1 MWDVLK
7 KPLIVIGVLLC
18 IYVVALKILPA
29 VQDSQTAKSPVVSM
43 NASNEMVYK
52 QGSTIKVSDFKVKVK
67 HKNGRSTSL
76 KSNEFSI
83 DTEKP
88 AKTGSYTAVKLTYK
102 ANEKITCTVKV
113 KNQREPVVRFNV
125 GTPNLKDV
133 KAVLYDNG
141 ELCFEGTGDVLQFQ
155 EFPWLE
161 YDENADYQVKT
172 VTFEDGVTPTSMDE
186 WFHGLTTLTYV
197 DPIPSSVESLSMTF
211 AGTSL
216 KKGVDWSNCTGLR
229 NLYGT
234 YAECSELKSVPAIP
248 STVRVA
254 SYMCQEC
261 TSLTNGVDCI
271 KAEALED
278 MTGMYDGCSNL
289 ISVSFAPNVTNIS
302 AICQN
307 CINIKAIPE
316 IPASVLYMESSFS
329 GDTLLTT
336 VPGIPAGVLT
346 VSSCFK
352 ECKNLTGTLV
362 IDANPDDYSGWLTDA
377 VIATNLDLT
386 GQSQILNELALK
398 AENTNVTVNGAAA
411 VEQPLY

>member
-1 MWDVLK
+1 
-7 KPLIVIGVLLC
+7 
-18 IYVVALKILPA
+18 
-29 VQDSQTAKSPVVSM
+29 
-43 NASNEMVYK
+43 
-52 QGSTIKVSDFKVKVK
+52 
-67 HKNGRSTSL
+67 
-76 KSNEFSI
+76 
-83 DTEKP
+83 
-88 AKTGSYTAVKLTYK
+88 
-102 ANEKITCTVKV
+102 
-113 KNQREPVVRFNV
+113 
-125 GTPNLKDV
+125 
-133 KAVLYDNG
+133 
-141 ELCFEGTGDVLQFQ
+141 
-155 EFPWLE
+155 
-161 YDENADYQVKT
+161 
-172 VTFEDGVTPTSMDE
+172 
-186 WFHGLTTLTYV
+186 
-197 DPIPSSVESLSMTF
+197 
-211 AGTSL
+211 
-216 KKGVDWSNCTGLR
+216 
-229 NLYGT
+229 
-234 YAECSELKSVPAIP
+234 
-248 STVRVA
+248 
-254 SYMCQEC
+254 
-261 TSLTNGVDCI
+261 
-271 KAEALED
+271 

-398 AENTNVTVNGAAA
+398 AENTNVTINGAAA